1 MAACSQT
8 NIPVLNQVTAPCNGV
23 TTPTTCIIHEPS
35 ITYLGLTVDSTLLEV
50 INALV
55 AELQAQDSRITA
67 LETEVGLQSSA
78 IATLQADLIA
88 CCAP

>member
-1 MAACSQT
+1 MATCSQT
-8 NIPVLNQVTAPCNGV
+8 IVPELNPTLDPCKGV
-23 TTPTTCIIHEPS
+23 KPSTICVIHEPS

-78 IATLQADLIA
+78 IATIQTT
-88 CCAP
+88 CCP